1 MEFYSFAFW
10 VFKLIQM
17 AFILE
22 AVLLSL
28 GLLFTL
34 VRSHLAVCLVSGLSC
49 APPIYFFD
57 PSVSTRPALLLWLE
71 TKPSHQEEQF
81 SPILFLFKI
90 VLGSLVPSPS
100 HINFRITLCISMEIL
115 AGVLTGFC

>member
-1 MEFYSFAFW
+1 MEFCSFAFW

-22 AVLLSL
+22 AVLPPL

-34 VRSHLAVCLVSGLSC
+34 VRSHLAVCLASALSY
-49 APPIYFFD
+49 ALPIYFFD
-57 PSVSTRPALLLWLE
+57 PSVSTRPALLLWLQ

-81 SPILFLFKI
+81 SPILFLFKV
-90 VLGSLVPSPS
+90 VLDSLVPLPS
-100 HINFRITLCISMEIL
+100 DINFRVTLCISMEIL
-115 AGVLTGFC
+115 AGILKESR